1 MSSGTYNEVFF
12 VQNKDITITNV
23 KYCDSITNTC
33 SMDLHING
41 IIEEI
46 EVCIDVYPFLHDK
59 KEFFAVCINF
69 LYNYPAIS
77 SEVLQKISLLAERFR
92 MSCIYEVHR
101 ILSVGHLPYSLISEE
116 DLIKSYIKKVIH
128 T

>member
-1 MSSGTYNEVFF
+1 MNSGTYNEVFF

-33 SMDLHING
+33 SMDLHIDS
-41 IIEEI
+41 ILDSI

-59 KEFFAVCINF
+59 KEFFAVYVSF
-69 LYNYPAIS
+69 LYNYPTIS
-77 SEVLQKISLLAERFR
+77 SEVLQEISLLAERFKR
-92 MSCIYEVHR
+92 SCIYEVHN
-101 ILSVGHLPYSLISEE
+101 ILSKGHLPYSLMNEE
-116 DLIKSYIKKVIH
+116 DLIKSYIKTVIH